1 MFNLPRLELKLRQF
15 ETLPR
20 CFWLVCLRKLIKS
33 KWDGFELIG
42 SVRSRWDVNE
52 KFDIIFPVFS
62 CFRKIPSGKIW
73 KSKIC
78 RVSLFTR
85 LSTGQHFSF
94 LSTKSTFYPFLF
106 LYLSKAI
113 LHSHPPSSLVNGAM
127 KNFVATLRIHT
138 ITNLCD
144 SVLTWN
150 LWHIWKWV
158 SVVFITHFGLSA
170 LLARLLSSTAC
181 FLFLRLP
188 MV

>member
-20 CFWLVCLRKLIKS
+20 CFWLVCLRKLIKT

-62 CFRKIPSGKIW
+62 CFERFPVGKFESQKLVEFHYSQGCQQDSIFPPYLQNPPSI
-73 KSKIC
+73 
-78 RVSLFTR
+78 
-85 LSTGQHFSF
+85 LSFF
-94 LSTKSTFYPFLF
+94 STFQ
-106 LYLSKAI
+106 AI

-150 LWHIWKWV
+150 LWLIWKWV